1 MASTHGKGGVW
12 LAVGA
17 LLVAMFCFQT
27 GASLAKQLFPAV
39 GAQGTVALRVG
50 LSALILIP
58 LGRPWRARLTRDNWR
73 ALLVYG
79 AS

>member
-1 MASTHGKGGVW
+1 MSSTHSKGGVW

-39 GAQGTVALRVG
+39 GARRHGGA
-50 LSALILIP
+50 
-58 LGRPWRARLTRDNWR
+58 ARGPFRR
-73 ALLVYG
+73 
-79 AS
+79 